1 MEKTI
6 NIISVKEIE
15 KKDKSGVFYVARVV
29 IDNQGVEALCFDS
42 KIKGMTGDQTLE
54 VTQKDNKWFI
64 NFPKEKKAWSGG
76 AKTPYKS
83 DRDPI
88 LQLNSFACSYAK
100 DIVIALIN
108 NKMIDT
114 SKDLKQLQDTLF
126 ILYDAI
132 KANLAIGIPKEV
144 KPNTEKDVPESVTDA
159 EESADVIL
167 FRKTDEQGQRL
178 LLKTLCATKGYTP
191 KPETNIDTM
200 NASDRLKFIKIL
212 LKMEN
217 KK

>member
-64 NFPKEKKAWSGG
+64 NFPKEKKFG
-76 AKTPYKS
+76 AKASTRSPQDYAF
-83 DRDPI
+83 
-88 LQLNSFACSYAK
+88 QLNSSAMDYSK
-100 DIVIALIN
+100 DLVVALIN
-108 NKMIDT
+108 NKQLDA
-114 SKDLKQLQDTLF
+114 DLKELQDTLF